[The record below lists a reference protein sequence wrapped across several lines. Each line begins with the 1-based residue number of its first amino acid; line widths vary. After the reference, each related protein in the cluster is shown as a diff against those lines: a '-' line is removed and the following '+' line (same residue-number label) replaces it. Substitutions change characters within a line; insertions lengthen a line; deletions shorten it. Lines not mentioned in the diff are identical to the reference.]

1 MSTCDHEYCFG
12 NKQPVSELSPR
23 QKVILDGLKAAGA
36 LTTVFE
42 SGARMRND
50 ETFPAREYMI
60 GHAMRELINRLP
72 DYYSSD
78 DHPPE
83 TDVPNRKHRCSN
95 AIQSLSENWRVDV
108 RPSISL
114 LTEKIGEGTPGEET
128 IPIPAKIGKVVDA
141 MVAYE
146 DSVPG
151 YRKRRFVRFLAT
163 LQDNKFAIGLDEVA
177 DSFLRIDG
185 DKHAHVPAPDKPRI
199 AAETLAVWDSFE
211 ELLYAIFGPRHEIY
225 RRIAKDVDRLNEYD
239 G

>member
-1 MSTCDHEYCFG
+1 LG
-12 NKQPVSELSPR
+12 AAQPVSELSAR
-23 QKVILDGLKAAGA
+23 QKVILDGLKSAGA

-83 TDVPNRKHRCSN
+83 TNVPNRKHRCSN
-95 AIQSLSENWRVDV
+95 AIQSLSDNWRVDV
-108 RPSISL
+108 QPSISPL
-114 LTEKIGEGTPGEET
+114 AEQIGEGTPGGET
-128 IPIPAKIGKVVDA
+128 IPIPANIAKVIDA

-146 DSVPG
+146 DSVPE
-151 YRKRRFVRFLAT
+151 YRKRRFVRFLAI

-177 DSFLRIDG
+177 GVFLRIDG

-199 AAETLAVWDSFE
+199 AAETLALWDSFE
-211 ELLYAIFGPRHEIY
+211 ELLYSIIGPRHEIY
-225 RRIAKDVDRLNEYD
+225 RRITSDVDRLNEYD